1 MRVLVLGGMHGNELL
16 GVELVRSLQESPIV
30 GVDVRIANQRAVE
43 RGVRFTETDLNRSF
57 GGKVGSGYEA
67 VQAKE
72 LTRVT
77 RDYDVVLDFH
87 NTQTSSNNCAF
98 VGVEAHPILYD
109 VAKFLGY
116 RQIIQA
122 TYDCIN
128 RYCPNTISMEIS
140 VGDAWD
146 DIDIW
151 RDKIGRL
158 RDGFSQRY
166 DDWPIEVYRFLH
178 RITWSESRLLSG
190 ADSWRPFVGI
200 SEDDKLALGVE
211 GEVVPI
217 FIGSR
222 LTEYYATL
230 LTRI

>member
-1 MRVLVLGGMHGNELL
+1 
-16 GVELVRSLQESPIV
+16 
-30 GVDVRIANQRAVE
+30 
-43 RGVRFTETDLNRSF
+43 
-57 GGKVGSGYEA
+57 
-67 VQAKE
+67 
-72 LTRVT
+72 
-77 RDYDVVLDFH
+77 
-87 NTQTSSNNCAF
+87 
-98 VGVEAHPILYD
+98 
-109 VAKFLGY
+109 
-116 RQIIQA
+116 
-122 TYDCIN
+122 
-128 RYCPNTISMEIS
+128 MEIS

-158 RDGFSQRY
+158 RDGFPQRY